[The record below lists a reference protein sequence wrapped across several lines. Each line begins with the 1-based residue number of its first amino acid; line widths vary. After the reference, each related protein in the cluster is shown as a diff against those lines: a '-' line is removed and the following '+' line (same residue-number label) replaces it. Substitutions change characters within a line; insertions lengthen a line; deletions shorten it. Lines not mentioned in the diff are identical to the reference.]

1 MPEVADIPL
10 ELRDGQPPPS
20 RAAQALPIAASVRA
34 LPAGYV
40 QLGVAKEI
48 APTLHAFGLDPDPIV
63 HANTGPATIAPMQPK
78 ISTRPAPPRSE

>member
-10 ELRDGQPPPS
+10 CQTRS
-20 RAAQALPIAASVRA
+20 RL

-48 APTLHAFGLDPDPIV
+48 APTLRAFGLDPDPIIK
-63 HANTGPATIAPMQPK
+63 AAGLD
-78 ISTRPAPPRSE
+78 PRLFEDGTNLIPHRALGRLLALSVAHT